1 MVRLAYNPSREPL
14 TLGMGNPA
22 SLEEAAL
29 DNDPY
34 GGERNASRLKDLA
47 ERLLDHDYHVDAD
60 YDKPLLFLEE
70 LPTDIPADIPVPEG
84 MVVLGGLRR
93 VGPYRSEPDAQVIL
107 ETEAEPESVYD
118 TFREHLAGSAWTEKR
133 PFLMERGGFVHTGA
147 GMRPLTFCLSPR
159 GPALSVSANRRR
171 GAETT
176 EVRLRLEGS
185 RPRDSPCSE
194 DYGRYEYDDRSV
206 IPALF
211 PPEGVV
217 QISGGGGRSSDSE
230 ENRAHLR
237 TGLSPTALV
246 GHYPAQLEEAG
257 WSRVGGGEEGPTAW
271 SGWTFEDEAGEG
283 WVGTFVAM
291 SLPGPTEA
299 CFVQVSAST
308 GPENL

>member
-1 MVRLAYNPSREPL
+1 M
-14 TLGMGNPA
+14 
-22 SLEEAAL
+22 

-47 ERLLDHDYHVDAD
+47 ERLLDHDYHVEVDS
-60 YDKPLLFLEE
+60 DKPRLFLGE
-70 LPTDIPADIPVPEG
+70 LPTDIPAEIPVPEG
-84 MVVLGGLRR
+84 MVLLGGLRR

-107 ETEAEPESVYD
+107 EAEEEPKGVYD
-118 TFREHLAGSAWTEKR
+118 TFREHLAGSEWTEKR
-133 PFLMERGGFVHTGA
+133 PFVAERGGFVHTSA

-194 DYGRYEYDDRSV
+194 DYDRNEYDDRSV

-217 QISGGGGRSSDSE
+217 QISGGGGSSSDSE
-230 ENRAHLR
+230 ESSAHLR
-237 TGLSPTALV
+237 TGVSPAALA
-246 GHYPAQLEEAG
+246 GHYAAQLEEAG

-271 SGWTFEDEAGEG
+271 SGWKFEEDGEG

-291 SLPGPTEA
+291 RPPGPSEV
-299 CFVQVSAST
+299 CFVQVSASAV
-308 GPENL
+308 PEYLR